1 MSQQFVIE
9 IIRETLMTALWIGLP
24 LLSVMFL
31 VGIVISLLQIVT
43 SIQDPSFSTVPR
55 LAGFFVTFLIV
66 LPWILVKMV
75 DYTERIL
82 GNLQRYAH

>member
-9 IIRETLMTALWIGLP
+9 IIRQALMTALWIGLP
-24 LLSVMFL
+24 LLAVMFV

-55 LAGFFVTFLIV
+55 LAGFFITFLIL
-66 LPWILVKMV
+66 LPWIVMRMV
-75 DYTERIL
+75 DYTQRIL
-82 GNLQRYAH
+82 GNLAHYAH